1 MTTPL
6 VNQTPAPLAAA
17 SPKRPYLAAGRL
29 ADVFALIQ
37 VLALHDYAHRSES
50 GLLEVLQRGP
60 SSAPTW
66 TEVARQHPE
75 FFRVRPTGE
84 NVVSL
89 LARHVS
95 RREEEGR
102 PPLDAG
108 QVKELL
114 ASAVTLHDRQ
124 VDQSRAWRIWLP
136 LIGVLVGAGLTALAS
151 FLR

>member
-1 MTTPL
+1 M
-6 VNQTPAPLAAA
+6 
-17 SPKRPYLAAGRL
+17 AAGRL

-37 VLALHDYAHRSES
+37 VLALHEYAHRSES
-50 GLLEVLQRGP
+50 GLLEELQRAP
-60 SSAPTW
+60 ASASTW
-66 TEVARQHPE
+66 TDIARQHPE

-89 LARHVS
+89 LARHVA
-95 RREEEGR
+95 RREDEGR
-102 PPLDAG
+102 PPLDGG

-136 LIGVLVGAGLTALAS
+136 LIGVLVGAGLTVIAS